1 MTNMQNGFGSV
12 ANDFFLKKKK
22 EDELDH
28 IMMNGKCQIGNYT
41 RTKLGIIAVSTF
53 GWVPS
58 SGAELES
65 AWASKLVYIE
75 K

>member
-12 ANDFFLKKKK
+12 ANDFFFKKIK

-53 GWVPS
+53 G
-58 SGAELES
+58 
-65 AWASKLVYIE
+65 
-75 K
+75 